1 MSRYVVMLK
10 KPLFPHLLAV
20 VFFCILT
27 VGMTW
32 PLPLRLATHTT
43 PGQQPAMSVTYLG
56 LWTLAWNHHYLRG
69 EATSY
74 WDANHLYPHQKTLAY
89 SEPQF
94 GIGLLTFPVVLFGGN
109 TILAY
114 NVAVLLF
121 FWGAGV
127 GVYALCWWLFGALI
141 CPPER
146 CVASLTA
153 GILYAFTPY
162 MFEQIAVI
170 QLLATLFAPLCL
182 LGFHRLCHQRSWW
195 GATLFVVSFL
205 GCWYTCAYYGLFLSV
220 FLACFPFVFL
230 QGRSLGKQDL
240 ILGSI
245 TVAVLIV
252 CLLPLANGISS
263 AKAALSFNRD
273 ETLIRDLS
281 PVFMMYFFLPSS
293 NLLYEHILGLGL
305 QGYSLFLGG
314 MLCCLSLI
322 GVITVFRSPAMVSR
336 DAESRKTPAR
346 CLQIRPSLRRCG
358 IFYTAMAFVAFLL
371 SLGMNFTPIHTDDL
385 GVYRI
390 IAWLS
395 PYHLLYKFV
404 PGFSIIRSPARFS
417 IFLALFLAILA
428 GVGMLWVY
436 RRIRPRW
443 RWGFIPLLISI
454 TIFELWPAP
463 LRFVK
468 VAGAVDELP
477 PIYQQ
482 MRKLP
487 PETVLIEFPLTLSP
501 SEQGKEASA
510 RQMYFSTFYWYRL
523 VDGYSSFAP
532 KAHADLV
539 NVLRRSDIAP
549 ALSALGAFGVEYV
562 VAHWDEMNAQEKRL
576 LRGP

>member
-1 MSRYVVMLK
+1 
-10 KPLFPHLLAV
+10 
-20 VFFCILT
+20 
-27 VGMTW
+27 
-32 PLPLRLATHTT
+32 
-43 PGQQPAMSVTYLG
+43 
-56 LWTLAWNHHYLRG
+56 
-69 EATSY
+69 
-74 WDANHLYPHQKTLAY
+74 
-89 SEPQF
+89 
-94 GIGLLTFPVVLFGGN
+94 
-109 TILAY
+109 
-114 NVAVLLF
+114 
-121 FWGAGV
+121 
-127 GVYALCWWLFGALI
+127 
-141 CPPER
+141 
-146 CVASLTA
+146 
-153 GILYAFTPY
+153 
-162 MFEQIAVI
+162 
-170 QLLATLFAPLCL
+170 
-182 LGFHRLCHQRSWW
+182 
-195 GATLFVVSFL
+195 
-205 GCWYTCAYYGLFLSV
+205 
-220 FLACFPFVFL
+220 
-230 QGRSLGKQDL
+230 
-240 ILGSI
+240 
-245 TVAVLIV
+245 
-252 CLLPLANGISS
+252 
-263 AKAALSFNRD
+263 
-273 ETLIRDLS
+273 
-281 PVFMMYFFLPSS
+281 
-293 NLLYEHILGLGL
+293 
-305 QGYSLFLGG
+305 
-314 MLCCLSLI
+314 
-322 GVITVFRSPAMVSR
+322 MVSR
-336 DAESRKTPAR
+336 NAENPETPVR
-346 CLQIRPSLRRCG
+346 CLQTRPSLRRCG

-371 SLGMNFTPIHTDDL
+371 SLGMNFTPIHTEDL

-417 IFLALFLAILA
+417 IFLALFLAILS

-443 RWGFIPLLISI
+443 RWGLIPLLISI

-549 ALSALGAFGVEYV
+549 ALSALGAFGVDYV

-576 LRGP
+576 LRRLEESGALIPIAHDGEQETLYEIETPQAEATHPLPLTIERLTMYESKRDAQTVTVSFSYEMAKDQTLLITPWQNAMSCEISWYKAGEDAEADSPPVLVKQADYLGSQLLHWGANEITLEMPAPAPGKYRVLVKHQLLSQSVTKTGFCEISPYGFVQFHEEL